1 MKLGNISQSIVPVP
15 YFFMDQKTRPL
26 ETFQLYNKTDSD
38 FYKRKKKS
46 GVSKAFK
53 NCNTQI
59 NLDDISTNSTRPLPN
74 FSFKR
79 QNSYYRD
86 RDVLTTFYNLNINHN
101 PRTFSRQWLEL
112 NKEKYIPV
120 YHQKNYPD
128 LTKMKRGYFP
138 DIVDVNNVDK
148 YKNKNKSEYKKMM
161 SLKCMEKYYNWE
173 NYKKA
178 ENLEEFLEPNL
189 REDIKN
195 NTQNLIDK
203 INMNYDIKQWTDFD
217 SRVTHNRFFQTV
229 YSPLTNVIK
238 NEESLKDKFGN
249 VLKQKALSLKNIT
262 EQTRKVIEKN
272 MKDNKKEE
280 DYLNNQDNDI
290 LSDENYY
297 NTLLDNCNTNLLKLR
312 YNNSDKHE
320 YNSKDQNF
328 IDEHQY
334 LTSRLNKTKLFKD
347 FPSKTREEFNE
358 KKIIIPKSLQKV
370 SKYNG
375 KVILKDK
382 YGKDKD
388 DNVKIEEDY
397 LKLMWKR
404 PLHKDAYKLHE

>member
-1 MKLGNISQSIVPVP
+1 MK
-15 YFFMDQKTRPL
+15 K
-26 ETFQLYNKTDSD
+26 
-38 FYKRKKKS
+38 
-46 GVSKAFK
+46 
-53 NCNTQI
+53 
-59 NLDDISTNSTRPLPN
+59 
-74 FSFKR
+74 
-79 QNSYYRD
+79 
-86 RDVLTTFYNLNINHN
+86 
-101 PRTFSRQWLEL
+101 
-112 NKEKYIPV
+112 
-120 YHQKNYPD
+120 
-128 LTKMKRGYFP
+128 GYFP

-178 ENLEEFLEPNL
+178 ENLEELLEPNL

-229 YSPLTNVIK
+229 YSPLTNVIR

-272 MKDNKKEE
+272 MNDNKKEE
-280 DYLNNQDNDI
+280 DNINIQENDI

-297 NTLLDNCNTNLLKLR
+297 NTLLDNCKTNLLKLR
-312 YNNSDKHE
+312 YNNSDRHE

-358 KKIIIPKSLQKV
+358 KKNYYTKKLAKSQ
-370 SKYNG
+370 
-375 KVILKDK
+375 
-382 YGKDKD
+382 
-388 DNVKIEEDY
+388 
-397 LKLMWKR
+397 
-404 PLHKDAYKLHE
+404 